1 MLKFSFRFFAIR
13 SYLLMYKWR
22 KEESLRI
29 LHALDVLILRKI
41 LLTYLRIVL
50 SLSLCVAIWNG
61 FRVEDRFIPDGMA
74 FEEWLLRNLQAKRK
88 EYNGLPWPLVFIIWL
103 WFTWK
108 WRCKGV
114 FEQNCVMPSEPHQ
127 FIFQYALE
135 WFNVVKPLSPTSL
148 SSMVHLYWIA
158 PIIANSFSLHLL
170 LLKRS
175 HRLWQL
181 VKTILNSGM
190 YKHCT
195 IYFF

>member
-1 MLKFSFRFFAIR
+1 MS
-13 SYLLMYKWR
+13 S
-22 KEESLRI
+22 
-29 LHALDVLILRKI
+29 
-41 LLTYLRIVL
+41 L
-50 SLSLCVAIWNG
+50 SLSVAIWNG